1 MRLSRAWRLAG
12 AVLAAAGIWGLAQR
26 LPAAD
31 PDPAEILRKAD
42 EARFPQRDYEVNVTV
57 TSTSPGREPE
67 VRKYQILSK
76 GNDRTLVMTTAPAVD
91 RGQTLLMRERDLW
104 LYMPNVSQPIRLP
117 LSQRAT
123 GQVANGDLA
132 RSNFAGDYDATIAR
146 VEEVDGSP
154 SWVLELTAAQKGVTY
169 PKLLYWVD
177 QKSYRPSRAEFYSLS
192 GRLLKRC
199 RYEKYVEAGGS
210 RRPSVVTMEDAL
222 TEGATSVLEY
232 KGFRLVDLPEKMF
245 TKEYLKKI

>member
-1 MRLSRAWRLAG
+1 
-12 AVLAAAGIWGLAQR
+12 
-26 LPAAD
+26 
-31 PDPAEILRKAD
+31 
-42 EARFPQRDYEVNVTV
+42 
-57 TSTSPGREPE
+57 
-67 VRKYQILSK
+67 
-76 GNDRTLVMTTAPAVD
+76 
-91 RGQTLLMRERDLW
+91 
-104 LYMPNVSQPIRLP
+104 MPNVSQPIRLP

-146 VEEVDGSP
+146 VEEIDGEP
-154 SWVLELTAAQKGVTY
+154 FWVLELTAAQKGVTY

-177 QKSYRPSRAEFYSLS
+177 QKSFRPSRAEFYSLS

>member
-1 MRLSRAWRLAG
+1 MRIFRRRRLPPL
-12 AVLAAAGIWGLAQR
+12 LAAAALAA
-26 LPAAD
+26 LPPAGMRGAD
-31 PDPAEILRKAD
+31 PDPQEILRKAD

-57 TSTSPGREPE
+57 TSSTPGREPE
-67 VRKYQILSK
+67 VRRYQILSK

-104 LYMPNVSQPIRLP
+104 LYMPGVSQPIRLP

-132 RSNFAGDYDATIAR
+132 RANFAGDYDATIAR
-146 VEEVDGSP
+146 VEEVGGEP
-154 SWVLELTAAQKGVTY
+154 SWVLELTAAQRGLTY
-169 PKLLYWVD
+169 PRLLYWVD
-177 QKSYRPSRAEFYSLS
+177 QRTYRPSRAEFYSLS

-210 RRPSVVTMEDAL
+210 RRPSLVIMEDAL
-222 TEGATSVLEY
+222 TEGAVSVLEY
-232 KGFRLVDLPEKMF
+232 RGFRLVDLPEKMF